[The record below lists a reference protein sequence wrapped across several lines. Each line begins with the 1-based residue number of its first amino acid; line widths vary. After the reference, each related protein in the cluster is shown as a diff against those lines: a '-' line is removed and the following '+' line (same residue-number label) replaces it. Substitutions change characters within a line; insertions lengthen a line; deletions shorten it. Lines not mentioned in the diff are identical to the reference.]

1 MAYKEIRVGDRV
13 AALSESRAWAE
24 LVAVPS
30 KYVYKIPAKMSF
42 EDAAAITMNYVVAY
56 ALLFE
61 IGNIKSDQT
70 VLVHSV
76 GGGVV
81 SYIFTEKFLWADRS
95 IVH

>member
-1 MAYKEIRVGDRV
+1 M

-24 LVAVPS
+24 LVSVPA
-30 KYVYKIPAKMSF
+30 KFVYKIPPKMSF
-42 EDAAAITMNYVVAY
+42 QDAAAVTMNYVVAY

-61 IGNIKSDQT
+61 IGNIKSGQK

-81 SYIFTEKFLWADRS
+81 SLTLDVIIS
-95 IVH
+95 